1 MKYYIDLLM
10 GNAIFFMIM
19 LLLIL
24 FLLIYVYI
32 RIKDYFIDMLVI
44 DFLLF
49 IIYLPFGIFMAVY
62 DWISYVEWWHEPNKN
77 FWIKENIFVDA
88 FIYISVF
95 NILLIA
101 CKYLT
106 NISISRYDTKL
117 KNLRKSF
124 FSYQYEPEYLL
135 GKLDTLIGMT
145 FYVNIFGIIFTLIF
159 LVKLII
165 SFIT

>member
-1 MKYYIDLLM
+1 MKHYIDLLM
-10 GNAIFFMIM
+10 GNTIFILIM

-24 FLLIYVYI
+24 FLLGCLYVKL
-32 RIKDYFIDMLVI
+32 KDYFIDMLVI
-44 DFLLF
+44 DLLLF
-49 IIYLPFGIFMAVY
+49 IVYLPFGVFMAIY
-62 DWISYVEWWHEPNKN
+62 DWLTYVEWWHEPNKN
-77 FWIKENIFVDA
+77 FWIKENIFVDV
-88 FIYISVF
+88 FIYVLVF

-101 CKYLT
+101 CRYLT

-135 GKLDTLIGMT
+135 GKLDVLIGIT
-145 FYVNIFGIIFTLIF
+145 FYIDIFGILFTLIF

-165 SFIT
+165 KFIA